1 MKSETSSAVSISI
14 RLIGSLKVE
23 RAGRVMTA
31 ATLGSPK
38 ARQVLEILALQPGIS
53 ISRDRM
59 IELLWGG
66 NPPAT
71 ARATLESYVSVIRRH
86 IQPGQAKTGP
96 LRTENGCYFLD
107 PKLVSVDL
115 DRFERLVGL
124 VDGTKPAEAYER
136 LLKVLDMATAPLL
149 SNELTV
155 EWAEEARR
163 RHEALVVDC
172 RIRASQA
179 AAGLGHNDDAV
190 HWAQRAVA
198 SEPLNERA
206 WTALVAGL
214 EQSGRYTEA
223 LQSYDRYRT
232 NLRRDLGCS
241 PGDEL
246 QAAHSRLL
254 RQTSTEEAGLAEL
267 LSALLCLNEHA
278 KQRTSG
284 LRTGARIPGLDV
296 ADHVTAGNV
305 IGKFLDKA
313 LAVA

>member
-1 MKSETSSAVSISI
+1 MKTETSSATCISI
-14 RLIGSLKVE
+14 RLIGGLRVE
-23 RAGRVMTA
+23 RAGQVMTA

-53 ISRDRM
+53 VSRERM

-96 LRTENGCYFLD
+96 LRTEHGCYFLD
-107 PKLVSVDL
+107 PKQVSVDL
-115 DRFERLVGL
+115 DRFERLVGR

-136 LLKVLDMATAPLL
+136 LLRVLDMATAPLL
-149 SNELTV
+149 SDELTV

-172 RIRASQA
+172 RIRAAQA
-179 AAGLGHNDDAV
+179 AVAIGNNDDAV

-223 LQSYDRYRT
+223 LQAYDRYRT
-232 NLRRDLGCS
+232 SLRRDLGCS
-241 PGDEL
+241 PGEEL

-254 RQTSTEEAGLAEL
+254 RQTSTGEADLAEL
-267 LSALLCLNEHA
+267 LSALLCLNEHV
-278 KQRTSG
+278 KQRARGVTAG
-284 LRTGARIPGLDV
+284 PRIPGLDV
-296 ADHVTAGNV
+296 ADHITAGSV
-305 IGKFLDKA
+305 IGSFLDKA
-313 LAVA
+313 LAAA